1 MCGIAGLIDP
11 GTVRVSRD
19 GGPSPDAATR
29 DLIAQMTRAVAPRG
43 PDAEGFWTA
52 PGVALGHRRLKIIDL
67 SDAAAQPMGNADGS
81 IQLVFNGE
89 IYNFADL
96 RAELLGH
103 GHKFRSRSDTE
114 VIVHGYA
121 QWGDGVIDRLH
132 GMFAFGLWDARRRR
146 FLAARDRM
154 GKKPFYFAQI
164 PRPGAPP
171 LFAFAS
177 ELKGLLPVPGFS
189 RAIDPQ
195 ALARY
200 LAYEYVPPPRTI
212 FAMARKLDAAEKL
225 VLDLGGATT
234 GTAVPVTSRYWE
246 LPFPTEQPR
255 PRWRPDDAAA
265 ELRTVLTRAVERRLV
280 SDVPLGVFLSGGLD
294 SSSVAAVMAKI
305 AGADRIKT
313 FSIAFS
319 DPSFDESVHA
329 RTVAR
334 HLGTD
339 HHEQRLDP
347 GTMLGILPSV
357 ADFLDEPLA
366 DASIVPTYL
375 LSRFTRQHVT
385 VALGGDGGDEL
396 FAGYPTFKAHLPG
409 KLFFERAPLAAQ
421 RLVARAA
428 AALPAGTGYFSLDFK
443 LNQFLRGGPAP
454 GPRRHQRWMCSFL
467 PEELAT
473 VLRPD
478 VRRRRRR
485 SPGRRRRPRRP
496 QPRPP
501 RSRPADGLLRPLLPT
516 ERREREGGPRVR
528 RRGPGGPRPPAGH
541 RGRHPR
547 LPAAP
552 VAAPA
557 RPDQQIHPQARHAGP
572 AARVHHPPQEAGLR
586 RPRGEVDEGGFETGA
601 AGRTGPRQA
610 PARGPVRPD
619 GRRGADRRSPDGSP
633 RPPEGAVDAVH
644 VRAVAG
650 ALGYR
655 RYQLTTRSPGMRWN
669 SCWLRVISVWSLAS
683 AIAAIRRSLGPT
695 IRPSR
700 FSCART
706 IP

>member
-11 GTVRVSRD
+11 ARVRD
-19 GGPSPDAATR
+19 GDRTDAADAATR
-29 DLIAQMTRAVAPRG
+29 AVLAQMSRAVAPRG
-43 PDAEGFWTA
+43 PDAEGMWQA

-67 SDAAAQPMGNADGS
+67 SDAAAQPMSNADGS
-81 IQLVFNGE
+81 VQLVFNGE

-96 RAELLGH
+96 RAELIGH
-103 GHKFRSRSDTE
+103 GHQFRSRSDTE

-154 GKKPFYFAQI
+154 GKKPFYWAQI
-164 PRPGAPP
+164 PRSGEPP

-195 ALARY
+195 ALGRY
-200 LAYEYVPPPRTI
+200 LAFEYVPPPRTI
-212 FAMARKLDAAEKL
+212 FAAARKLDAAQKL
-225 VLDLGGATT
+225 VLDLGTSAGA
-234 GTAVPVTSRYWE
+234 TAVPVTSRYWE
-246 LPFPTEQPR
+246 LPFPEQHPH
-255 PRWRPDDAAA
+255 WRPADAAA

-313 FSIAFS
+313 FSIGFS
-319 DPSFDESVHA
+319 DPTFDESAHA
-329 RTVAR
+329 RAVAA

-347 GTMLGILPSV
+347 GTMLAILPEV

-409 KLFFERAPLAAQ
+409 KLFFERLPAA
-421 RLVARAA
+421 ARALVERGA
-428 AALPAGTGYFSLDFK
+428 RALPAGTGYFSLDFK

-467 PEELAT
+467 PEELGT
-473 VLRPD
+473 VLAPD
-478 VRRRRRR
+478 LGRDIGDPLADVDAQAAR
-485 SPGRRRRPRRP
+485 SPARHERDLLMDFYARFYLPNDVNVKVDRAAGAVGLEVRAPLLDTEVVTFACMLPPSLRLRRLTSKYVLKRAMRGLLPDAIIDRKKQGFGVPVARWMKEDL
-496 QPRPP
+496 
-501 RSRPADGLLRPLLPT
+501 RPALLDELAPDKL
-516 ERREREGGPRVR
+516 RREGLFD
-528 RRGPGGPRPPAGH
+528 PA
-541 RGRHPR
+541 
-547 LPAAP
+547 
-552 VAAPA
+552 
-557 RPDQQIHPQARHAGP
+557 
-572 AARVHHPPQEAGLR
+572 
-586 RPRGEVDEGGFETGA
+586 
-601 AGRTGPRQA
+601 
-610 PARGPVRPD
+610 
-619 GRRGADRRSPDGSP
+619 
-633 RPPEGAVDAVH
+633 
-644 VRAVAG
+644 AVAG
-650 ALGYR
+650 LIDDHLTGRRDRRKALWTLFTFERWLGR
-655 RYQLTTRSPGMRWN
+655 WGM
-669 SCWLRVISVWSLAS
+669 AS
-683 AIAAIRRSLGPT
+683 G
-695 IRPSR
+695 
-700 FSCART
+700 
-706 IP
+706 